1 MTKMNKIK
9 QSLDVLI
16 KVGVPRAQQNERSS
30 LTLLAV
36 LDLKQATPWSQ
47 AKKRVIRI
55 HDILVFIQKNY
66 KKKYAENTRET
77 IRRQTLHQFEQAGI
91 VERNSDD
98 PFRPT
103 NSPNTVYNITDE
115 AWALVKS
122 YGTIYWDKE
131 LHEFVTKKGRLV
143 EKYEKRKDKNLI
155 QLKTTAGNLIK
166 FSPGKHNVLQVRI
179 IKELVPRFCSK
190 AKLVYVGDAASKL
203 LFEDQRLLRKLNIPI
218 TKHDKLPDVVLYD
231 EEKNHLLLI
240 EAVTSHG
247 PISPKRQVELGGVLK
262 GCRVQ
267 KIYISA
273 FPDFHEFKRH
283 TDNIAWET
291 EVWIASNPDHMIH
304 FNGPKFFSAY

>member
-1 MTKMNKIK
+1 MNKIK

-36 LDLKQATPWSQ
+36 LDLKQATPWSH
-47 AKKRVIRI
+47 AKKRIIRI

-122 YGTIYWDKE
+122 YGTTHWDKE
-131 LHEFVTKKGRLV
+131 LLEFVAKKGRLV
-143 EKYEKRKDKNLI
+143 EKYEKRKDK
-155 QLKTTAGNLIK
+155 
-166 FSPGKHNVLQVRI
+166 
-179 IKELVPRFCSK
+179 
-190 AKLVYVGDAASKL
+190 
-203 LFEDQRLLRKLNIPI
+203 
-218 TKHDKLPDVVLYD
+218 
-231 EEKNHLLLI
+231 
-240 EAVTSHG
+240 
-247 PISPKRQVELGGVLK
+247 IS
-262 GCRVQ
+262 
-267 KIYISA
+267 YS
-273 FPDFHEFKRH
+273 
-283 TDNIAWET
+283 
-291 EVWIASNPDHMIH
+291 
-304 FNGPKFFSAY
+304 

>member
-1 MTKMNKIK
+1 MEKIK
-9 QSLDVLI
+9 EGLDILI
-16 KVGVPRAQQNERSS
+16 KAGVPRAQQNERSS

-36 LDLKQATPWSQ
+36 LDIRQNTPWTQ
-47 AKKRVIRI
+47 AKKRIIRI

-98 PFRPT
+98 PSRST

-115 AWALVKS
+115 ALKLVKS
-122 YGTIYWDKE
+122 YGATNWDE
-131 LHEFVTKKGRLV
+131 TLHEFVTKKGRLI
-143 EKYEKRKDKNLI
+143 ERYEKRKDKNLI
-155 QLKTTAGNLIK
+155 QLKTTAGNLMK
-166 FSPGKHNVLQVRI
+166 FSPGKHNELQVRI
-179 IKELVPRFCSK
+179 IKELVPRFCSN
-190 AKLVYVGDAASKL
+190 AKLVYVGDTARKL
-203 LFEDQRLLRKLNIPI
+203 LFEELELLKKLNIPI

-231 EEKNHLLLI
+231 EEKNYLLLI

-247 PISPKRQVELGGVLK
+247 PISPKRQVELIETLK
-262 GCRVQ
+262 ECKAQ

>member
-1 MTKMNKIK
+1 MGKIK
-9 QSLDVLI
+9 EGLDVLI
-16 KVGVPRAQQNERSS
+16 KAGVPRAQQNERSS

-36 LDLKQATPWSQ
+36 LDLKKNTLWAE
-47 AKKRVIRI
+47 AKKRIIRI

-98 PFRPT
+98 LSRST

-122 YGTIYWDKE
+122 YDTIRWDKE

-143 EKYEKRKDKNLI
+143 EKYEKRKDEKFI
-155 QLKTTAGNLIK
+155 QLKTTAGNIIK
-166 FSPGKHNVLQVRI
+166 FSPGKYNALQVII

-190 AKLVYVGDAASKL
+190 AKLVYIGDAANKL
-203 LFEDQRLLRKLNIPI
+203 LFDDQKLLRKLNIPI
-218 TKHDKLPDVVLYD
+218 TKHDKLPDVVLYNED
-231 EEKNHLLLI
+231 KNHLFLI

-247 PISPKRQVELGGVLK
+247 PISPKRQVELAKVLK
-262 GCRVQ
+262 ECKAK

-291 EVWIASNPDHMIH
+291 KVWIANNPDHMIH

>member
-1 MTKMNKIK
+1 MGKIK
-9 QSLDVLI
+9 EGLDILV
-16 KVGVPRAQQNERSS
+16 KVGIPRAQQNERSS

-36 LDLKQATPWSQ
+36 LDLKRNSPLAQ

-55 HDILVFIQKNY
+55 HDILVFIQQNY
-66 KKKYAENTRET
+66 NKKYAENTREI

-98 PFRPT
+98 LSRPT

-115 AWALVKS
+115 AFILVK
-122 YGTIYWDKE
+122 YYYTPEWDKT
-131 LHEFVTKKGRLV
+131 LHEFVAKKGRLV
-143 EKYEKRKDKNLI
+143 ERYEKRKDKNLI
-155 QLKTTAGNLIK
+155 QLKTLAGDVIK
-166 FSPGKHNVLQVRI
+166 FSPGKHNQLQAKI

-190 AKLVYVGDAASKL
+190 AKLVYVGDAANKM
-203 LFEDQRLLRKLNIPI
+203 LFEDKKLVKKLNIPI
-218 TKHDKLPDVVLYD
+218 TQHDKMPDVVLYD
-231 EEKNHLLLI
+231 GEKNHLFLI
-240 EAVTSHG
+240 EAVTSHCS
-247 PISPKRQVELGGVLK
+247 ISPKRQVELEKTLK
-262 GCRVQ
+262 ECEAK

-291 EVWIASNPDHMIH
+291 EVWVASNPDHMIH